1 MIRKAKKLLVK
12 YREQAAYLIVGA
24 ATTAIN
30 YIIYVLFLKV
40 LHVHYIP
47 SNIVA
52 WVSAVTFAYFANGRW
67 VYRSTSEGL
76 LEAGAFFASRL
87 FSLGLETLILYLM
100 VDLGR
105 LNELISKIFVTVLVA
120 IVNYLTGLLVFRK
133 KGPRR
138 SRPPKG

>member
-1 MIRKAKKLLVK
+1 M
-12 YREQAAYLIVGA
+12 AAA
-24 ATTAIN
+24 
-30 YIIYVLFLKV
+30 
-40 LHVHYIP
+40 
-47 SNIVA
+47 
-52 WVSAVTFAYFANGRW
+52 SAGHQR
-67 VYRSTSEGL
+67 
-76 LEAGAFFASRL
+76 AFFASRL

-105 LNELISKIFVTVLVA
+105 LNELISKIFVTVLVV